1 MTHRPK
7 SRSFDSLLREAVA
20 RRHEE
25 MTRLVPGAA
34 KGVSEPDS
42 PVIFRPNR
50 ARKVMWRVAAAV
62 TALVAVA
69 ASVLLIRPA
78 DEVRVAEPTIIA
90 ASTLSIPEPVEGGA
104 VARASNQ
111 RAAQSTQNTRSTRR
125 TRRARSTQSTPRAA
139 AQERPL
145 QNVTVPEGWQ
155 PVDPRRQVAEILT
168 ASLAMADKLSA
179 PISTTNRSLYD
190 E

>member
-7 SRSFDSLLREAVA
+7 SRSFDSLLREAVV

-25 MTRLVPGAA
+25 MTRLVPGAD
-34 KGVSEPDS
+34 KGVPEPDS

-69 ASVLLIRPA
+69 ASVLLIRPG
-78 DEVRVAEPTIIA
+78 DEAPVAEPTIIA

-111 RAAQSTQNTRSTRR
+111 RAAQSTLRTQSTRR
-125 TRRARSTQSTPRAA
+125 IRRAQSTPRAA
-139 AQERPL
+139 AQEQPL

>member
-7 SRSFDSLLREAVA
+7 SDLFDSLLREAVV

-25 MTRLVPGAA
+25 MTRLVPGAD
-34 KGVSEPDS
+34 KGVPESDS
-42 PVIFRPNR
+42 PVIFRPDR

-69 ASVLLIRPA
+69 ASVLLIRPG
-78 DEVRVAEPTIIA
+78 DEVRVAEPTIMA

-104 VARASNQ
+104 VARAQ
-111 RAAQSTQNTRSTRR
+111 REARSTPS
-125 TRRARSTQSTPRAA
+125 TRRARRTQRTRKAPRTPRAA
-139 AQERPL
+139 AQEQPL

-168 ASLAMADKLSA
+168 VSLAMADKLSA

>member
-1 MTHRPK
+1 
-7 SRSFDSLLREAVA
+7 
-20 RRHEE
+20 
-25 MTRLVPGAA
+25 
-34 KGVSEPDS
+34 
-42 PVIFRPNR
+42 
-50 ARKVMWRVAAAV
+50 MWRVAAAV

-69 ASVLLIRPA
+69 ASVLLIRPG
-78 DEVRVAEPTIIA
+78 DEAPVAEPTIIA

-104 VARASNQ
+104 VARAQ
-111 RAAQSTQNTRSTRR
+111 REAQSTRSTRR
-125 TRRARSTQSTPRAA
+125 AQSTPRAA
-139 AQERPL
+139 AQEQL

>member
-7 SRSFDSLLREAVA
+7 SRSFDSLLREAVV

-25 MTRLVPGAA
+25 MTRLVPGAD
-34 KGVSEPDS
+34 KGVPEPDS

-50 ARKVMWRVAAAV
+50 ARKVMWRVAASV

-69 ASVLLIRPA
+69 ASVLLIRPGDGA
-78 DEVRVAEPTIIA
+78 PVAEPTIIA

-104 VARASNQ
+104 VARAQ
-111 RAAQSTQNTRSTRR
+111 REAQSTPSTQRTRR
-125 TRRARSTQSTPRAA
+125 TRRTQSTPRAA
-139 AQERPL
+139 DQEAPL
-145 QNVTVPEGWQ
+145 QNVSVPEGWQ

>member
-25 MTRLVPGAA
+25 MTRLVPGAV

-42 PVIFRPNR
+42 PVIFRPIR
-50 ARKVMWRVAAAV
+50 ARKVIWRVAAAV

-69 ASVLLIRPA
+69 ASVLLIRPG
-78 DEVRVAEPTIIA
+78 DEAPVAEPTIIA
-90 ASTLSIPEPVEGGA
+90 ASTLSIPEPVEGGE
-104 VARASNQ
+104 VARAQ
-111 RAAQSTQNTRSTRR
+111 REAQSTRSTRR
-125 TRRARSTQSTPRAA
+125 TRRVRRAQSTPRAA
-139 AQERPL
+139 AQEPL

-155 PVDPRRQVAEILT
+155 SVDPRRQVAEILT

-179 PISTTNRSLYD
+179 PIPTTNRSLYD

>member
-34 KGVSEPDS
+34 KGVAEPGS

-69 ASVLLIRPA
+69 ASVLLIRPG
-78 DEVRVAEPTIIA
+78 DEAPVAEPTIIA

-104 VARASNQ
+104 VARAQ
-111 RAAQSTQNTRSTRR
+111 REVRSTQSTRSTRR
-125 TRRARSTQSTPRAA
+125 ARRTQSTPRAA
-139 AQERPL
+139 AQEQPL

>member
-25 MTRLVPGAA
+25 MTRLVPGAG
-34 KGVSEPDS
+34 KGVSESDS

-50 ARKVMWRVAAAV
+50 TRKVIWRVAAAV

-69 ASVLLIRPA
+69 ASVLLIRPG
-78 DEVRVAEPTIIA
+78 DEAPVAEPTIIA

-104 VARASNQ
+104 VARAQ
-111 RAAQSTQNTRSTRR
+111 RKAQSTRSTRR
-125 TRRARSTQSTPRAA
+125 AQSTPRAQSNPRAA
-139 AQERPL
+139 AQEPL

>member
-25 MTRLVPGAA
+25 MTRLVPGAG
-34 KGVSEPDS
+34 KGVSESDS

-50 ARKVMWRVAAAV
+50 TRKVIWRVAAAV

-69 ASVLLIRPA
+69 ASVLLIRPG
-78 DEVRVAEPTIIA
+78 DEAPVAEPTIIA

-104 VARASNQ
+104 VARAQ
-111 RAAQSTQNTRSTRR
+111 REARSTQSTRR
-125 TRRARSTQSTPRAA
+125 TRRAPRAQSTPRAQRTPRAA
-139 AQERPL
+139 AQEPL

>member
-7 SRSFDSLLREAVA
+7 SRSFDSLLREAVV

-25 MTRLVPGAA
+25 MTRLVPGAD
-34 KGVSEPDS
+34 KGVPEPDS

-69 ASVLLIRPA
+69 ASVLLIRPG

-111 RAAQSTQNTRSTRR
+111 RAAQSTQSTRR
-125 TRRARSTQSTPRAA
+125 AQRTQSTPRAA
-139 AQERPL
+139 AQEQPL

>member
-34 KGVSEPDS
+34 KGVPEPDS

-69 ASVLLIRPA
+69 ASVLLIRPG

-111 RAAQSTQNTRSTRR
+111 RAARR
-125 TRRARSTQSTPRAA
+125 TRRTQRTQSTRRAQSTPRAA
-139 AQERPL
+139 AQEPL

-179 PISTTNRSLYD
+179 PIPTTNRSLYD

>member
-34 KGVSEPDS
+34 KGVPESDS
-42 PVIFRPNR
+42 PVIFRPDR

-69 ASVLLIRPA
+69 ASVLLIRPG
-78 DEVRVAEPTIIA
+78 DEAPVAEPTIIA

-104 VARASNQ
+104 VARAQ
-111 RAAQSTQNTRSTRR
+111 REVQSTQSTRNTQR
-125 TRRARSTQSTPRAA
+125 TRRAQSTPRAA
-139 AQERPL
+139 AQEPL

>member
-1 MTHRPK
+1 MTHCPK

-25 MTRLVPGAA
+25 MTRLVPGAD
-34 KGVSEPDS
+34 KGVPEPDN

-69 ASVLLIRPA
+69 ASVLLIRPG
-78 DEVRVAEPTIIA
+78 DEAPVAEPTIIA

-104 VARASNQ
+104 VARAQ
-111 RAAQSTQNTRSTRR
+111 REAQSTRR
-125 TRRARSTQSTPRAA
+125 TQRTRRTPRAA

>member
-7 SRSFDSLLREAVA
+7 SRSFDSLLREAVV

-25 MTRLVPGAA
+25 MTRLVPGAD
-34 KGVSEPDS
+34 KGVPEPDS

-69 ASVLLIRPA
+69 ASVLLIRTG
-78 DEVRVAEPTIIA
+78 DEARIAEPAIIV
-90 ASTLSIPEPVEGGA
+90 ASTLNLPEPVEGGA
-104 VARASNQ
+104 VAKVSN
-111 RAAQSTQNTRSTRR
+111 QSTQSTQR
-125 TRRARSTQSTPRAA
+125 TQSTPRAA
-139 AQERPL
+139 AKEPEPPL

>member
-25 MTRLVPGAA
+25 MTRLVPGAD
-34 KGVSEPDS
+34 KVVPEPDS
-42 PVIFRPNR
+42 PVIFNPNR

-69 ASVLLIRPA
+69 ASVLLIRPG
-78 DEVRVAEPTIIA
+78 DEARIAEPAIIV
-90 ASTLSIPEPVEGGA
+90 ASTLSLPEPVEGGA
-104 VARASNQ
+104 VAKA
-111 RAAQSTQNTRSTRR
+111 
-125 TRRARSTQSTPRAA
+125 STQSTPSTQRAQSARKAPRTQRAA
-139 AQERPL
+139 AQEPPL
-145 QNVTVPEGWQ
+145 QNVSVPEGWQ

>member
-34 KGVSEPDS
+34 KGVPESDS
-42 PVIFRPNR
+42 PVIFRPSR

-62 TALVAVA
+62 TTLVAVA
-69 ASVLLIRPA
+69 ASVLLIRPGDGA
-78 DEVRVAEPTIIA
+78 PVAEPTIIA

-104 VARASNQ
+104 VARAQ
-111 RAAQSTQNTRSTRR
+111 REVQSTQSTRNTQR
-125 TRRARSTQSTPRAA
+125 TRRARRAQSTPRAI
-139 AQERPL
+139 AQEPL

>member
-25 MTRLVPGAA
+25 MTRLVPGAD
-34 KGVSEPDS
+34 KGMPEPDS
-42 PVIFRPNR
+42 PVIFSSNR
-50 ARKVMWRVAAAV
+50 ARKVMWRIAAAV

-69 ASVLLIRPA
+69 ASVLLMRPG
-78 DEVRVAEPTIIA
+78 DEARIAEPAIIV
-90 ASTLSIPEPVEGGA
+90 ASTLNLPEPVEGGA
-104 VARASNQ
+104 VAKASNQ
-111 RAAQSTQNTRSTRR
+111 RAA
-125 TRRARSTQSTPRAA
+125 RSTQSTQSTRRAPRTQRAA
-139 AQERPL
+139 AQEQPL
-145 QNVTVPEGWQ
+145 QNVSVPEGWQ

>member
-7 SRSFDSLLREAVA
+7 SRSFDSLLREAVV

-25 MTRLVPGAA
+25 MTRLVPGAD
-34 KGVSEPDS
+34 KGVPEPDS

-50 ARKVMWRVAAAV
+50 ARKVMWRVAASV

-69 ASVLLIRPA
+69 ASVLLTRPG
-78 DEVRVAEPTIIA
+78 DEAPVAEPTIIA

-104 VARASNQ
+104 VARAQ
-111 RAAQSTQNTRSTRR
+111 REVRSTQSTRSTRR
-125 TRRARSTQSTPRAA
+125 ARRTQSTPRAA
-139 AQERPL
+139 AQEQPL

>member
-25 MTRLVPGAA
+25 MTRLVPGAD
-34 KGVSEPDS
+34 KGVPEPDN

-69 ASVLLIRPA
+69 ASVLLIRPG

-104 VARASNQ
+104 VARAQ
-111 RAAQSTQNTRSTRR
+111 REAQSTRR
-125 TRRARSTQSTPRAA
+125 TQRTRRAQSTPRVA
-139 AQERPL
+139 AQEQPL

>member
-1 MTHRPK
+1 MTYRPK

-25 MTRLVPGAA
+25 MTRLVPGAD
-34 KGVSEPDS
+34 KGVPEPDS
-42 PVIFRPNR
+42 PVIFRPDR
-50 ARKVMWRVAAAV
+50 TRKVMWRVAAAV

-69 ASVLLIRPA
+69 ASVLLIRPG
-78 DEVRVAEPTIIA
+78 DEAPIAETTIIV
-90 ASTLSIPEPVEGGA
+90 ASTLTLPEPVEGGA

-111 RAAQSTQNTRSTRR
+111 RAAQSTQR
-125 TRRARSTQSTPRAA
+125 TRRAQRTPRAA
-139 AQERPL
+139 AQEQPL